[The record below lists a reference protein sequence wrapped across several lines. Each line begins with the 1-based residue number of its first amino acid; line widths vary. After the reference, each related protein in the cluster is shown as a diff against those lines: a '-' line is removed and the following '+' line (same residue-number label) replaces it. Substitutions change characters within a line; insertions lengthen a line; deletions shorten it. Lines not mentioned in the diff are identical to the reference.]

1 MGQVQDSLEKTA
13 MRLLLLA
20 SLASLGLSAP
30 QNSFFV
36 LTRGSGA
43 RESTSYIDYST
54 GLRSSSSKVAS
65 AKVIRPT
72 TDSALAYMKEYFGE
86 DLCSAAAQAYLESI
100 LDGDDAAE
108 ANAAAASAYK
118 AASRAGATIT
128 PGSPCEAAKT
138 SFVRNYNSGRDVVQ
152 EATLA
157 FVNAWPGAKE
167 GNPCAASG
175 KAYME
180 AIINGKSQ
188 KSAALGAS
196 KAFIAAFDALAK
208 DGKSLKVNDP
218 ACAAASKA
226 FISSNSK
233 DSATAAAA
241 EAFIDATL
249 TDAATE
255 YDGVCAAAALA
266 YMNSF
271 ADGNDEATSTL
282 YAAKAF
288 YSEYAKGKSASSE
301 STCVKAALGYAGKS
315 SDQDPSRTAAMLTFI
330 NKSIESGEEIADP
343 VCAAATLAYLDA
355 KIAKKSDKEAAGDAS
370 LAYLAAIAENPEPS
384 AACKDSATAYIETL
398 SS

>member
-1 MGQVQDSLEKTA
+1 MGKFTRSLRNPTA
-13 MRLLLLA
+13 MKLLLLA

-65 AKVIRPT
+65 PKVIRPT

-100 LDGDDAAE
+100 LDGNDAAE
-108 ANAAAASAYK
+108 ANAAAAAYK

-138 SFVRNYNSGRDVVQ
+138 SFVRNYNSGKDVVQ

-157 FVNAWPGAKE
+157 FVEAWPGAKE

-188 KSAALGAS
+188 KAAALGAS

-208 DGKSLKVNDP
+208 GGKSLKVNDP

-233 DSATAAAA
+233 DSATSAAA

-249 TDAATE
+249 TDSATA
-255 YDGVCAAAALA
+255 YDGVCATAALA

-271 ADGNDEATSTL
+271 ADGNDEETSTL

-288 YSEYAKGKSASSE
+288 YEEYAKGNTASSK
-301 STCVKAALGYAGKS
+301 STCVKASLGYAGKS
-315 SDQDPSRTAAMLTFI
+315 SDQDPSRTAAILTFI
-330 NKSIESGEEIADP
+330 NKSVESGEKVADP

-370 LAYLAAIAENPEPS
+370 LAYLAAIAENEPS
-384 AACKDSATAYIETL
+384 AACKESATAYIDTL

>member
-43 RESTSYIDYST
+43 RETTSYIDYST

-100 LDGDDAAE
+100 LDGGDAAE
-108 ANAAAASAYK
+108 ANAAAAAAYK

-157 FVNAWPGAKE
+157 FINAWPAAKE

-233 DSATAAAA
+233 VSATAAAA

-255 YDGVCAAAALA
+255 YDGGCAAAALA
-266 YMNSF
+266 HMNSF

-288 YSEYAKGKSASSE
+288 YSEFAKGKSASSD
-301 STCVKAALGYAGKS
+301 ST
-315 SDQDPSRTAAMLTFI
+315 
-330 NKSIESGEEIADP
+330 
-343 VCAAATLAYLDA
+343 
-355 KIAKKSDKEAAGDAS
+355 
-370 LAYLAAIAENPEPS
+370 
-384 AACKDSATAYIETL
+384 
-398 SS
+398 

>member
-1 MGQVQDSLEKTA
+1 MGHIFSKLSKKKATT
-13 MRLLLLA
+13 MRFLILA
-20 SLASLGLSAP
+20 SLASFGLAAP

-36 LTRGSGA
+36 LTRGSGGQ
-43 RESTSYIDYST
+43 ESTSYIDYST
-54 GLRSSSSKVAS
+54 GLRTSAIAAS
-65 AKVIRPT
+65 PKVIRPT

-100 LDGDDAAE
+100 LNGGD
-108 ANAAAASAYK
+108 
-118 AASRAGATIT
+118 AASRAGATI
-128 PGSPCEAAKT
+128 KT
-138 SFVRNYNSGRDVVQ
+138 SFVRNYNSGKDVVQ

-157 FVNAWPGAKE
+157 FVEAWPGAEE
-167 GNPCAASG
+167 GNPCASSG

-188 KSAALGAS
+188 KAAALGAS

-208 DGKSLKVNDP
+208 AGKSLKINDP

-226 FISSNSK
+226 FISSNSE
-233 DSATAAAA
+233 DSATSAAA

-249 TDAATE
+249 TDSATE
-255 YDGVCAAAALA
+255 YDGVCATAALA

-288 YSEYAKGKSASSE
+288 YEEYAKGKSASST

-315 SDQDPSRTAAMLTFI
+315 SDQDPSRTAAMLPFI
-330 NKSIESGEEIADP
+330 NKSIESGEKIADP

-355 KIAKKSDKEAAGDAS
+355 KIAKKSDKDAAGDAS

-384 AACKDSATAYIETL
+384 AACKESATAYIDTL

>member
-1 MGQVQDSLEKTA
+1 MGHIFSKLSKKKATT
-13 MRLLLLA
+13 MRFLILA
-20 SLASLGLSAP
+20 SLASFGLAAP

-43 RESTSYIDYST
+43 QESTSYIDYSA
-54 GLRSSSSKVAS
+54 GLRNSAIPAS
-65 AKVIRPT
+65 PKVIRPT

-100 LDGDDAAE
+100 LNGGDAAE
-108 ANAAAASAYK
+108 ANAAAATAYK

-138 SFVRNYNSGRDVVQ
+138 SFVRNYNSGKDVVQ
-152 EATLA
+152 QATLA
-157 FVNAWPGAKE
+157 FVDAWPGVEE
-167 GNPCAASG
+167 GNP
-175 KAYME
+175 
-180 AIINGKSQ
+180 
-188 KSAALGAS
+188 
-196 KAFIAAFDALAK
+196 
-208 DGKSLKVNDP
+208 
-218 ACAAASKA
+218 CAAASKA
-226 FISSNSK
+226 FIASNSE
-233 DSATAAAA
+233 DSATSSAA

-249 TDAATE
+249 TDSATE
-255 YDGVCAAAALA
+255 YDGVCATAALA

-288 YSEYAKGKSASSE
+288 YEEYAKGKSASSE
-301 STCVKAALGYAGKS
+301 STCVKAALGYAGKG

-330 NKSIESGEEIADP
+330 NKSIESGEKIADP

-355 KIAKKSDKEAAGDAS
+355 KIAKKSDKDAAGDAS

-384 AACKDSATAYIETL
+384 AACKESATAYIDTL

>member
-1 MGQVQDSLEKTA
+1 MGTQVQDSLEKTA
-13 MRLLLLA
+13 MKLLLLA
-20 SLASLGLSAP
+20 SLATLGLSAP

-36 LTRGSGA
+36 LTRGTGA

-65 AKVIRPT
+65 PKVIRPT

-100 LDGDDAAE
+100 LDGNDAAE
-108 ANAAAASAYK
+108 ANAAAAAAYK

-175 KAYME
+175 KAFM
-180 AIINGKSQ
+180 
-188 KSAALGAS
+188 
-196 KAFIAAFDALAK
+196 AAFDALAK

-226 FISSNSK
+226 FIS
-233 DSATAAAA
+233 
-241 EAFIDATL
+241 
-249 TDAATE
+249 
-255 YDGVCAAAALA
+255 
-266 YMNSF
+266 
-271 ADGNDEATSTL
+271 
-282 YAAKAF
+282 
-288 YSEYAKGKSASSE
+288 
-301 STCVKAALGYAGKS
+301 
-315 SDQDPSRTAAMLTFI
+315 
-330 NKSIESGEEIADP
+330 
-343 VCAAATLAYLDA
+343 
-355 KIAKKSDKEAAGDAS
+355 
-370 LAYLAAIAENPEPS
+370 
-384 AACKDSATAYIETL
+384 
-398 SS
+398 

>member
-43 RESTSYIDYST
+43 RETTSYIDYST

-157 FVNAWPGAKE
+157 FINAWPGAKE

-233 DSATAAAA
+233 DSATAA
-241 EAFIDATL
+241 
-249 TDAATE
+249 
-255 YDGVCAAAALA
+255 LA

-288 YSEYAKGKSASSE
+288 YSEFAKGKSASSD

-315 SDQDPSRTAAMLTFI
+315 SD
-330 NKSIESGEEIADP
+330 
-343 VCAAATLAYLDA
+343 
-355 KIAKKSDKEAAGDAS
+355 
-370 LAYLAAIAENPEPS
+370 
-384 AACKDSATAYIETL
+384 
-398 SS
+398 

>member
-36 LTRGSGA
+36 LTRGTGA
-43 RESTSYIDYST
+43 RETTSYIDYST

-100 LDGDDAAE
+100 LDGGDAAE
-108 ANAAAASAYK
+108 ANAAAAAAYK
-118 AASRAGATIT
+118 AGATIT

-196 KAFIAAFDALAK
+196 TAFIAAFDALAK
-208 DGKSLKVNDP
+208 DGKSLKVNAP

-249 TDAATE
+249 TDASTE
-255 YDGVCAAAALA
+255 YD
-266 YMNSF
+266 
-271 ADGNDEATSTL
+271 
-282 YAAKAF
+282 
-288 YSEYAKGKSASSE
+288 
-301 STCVKAALGYAGKS
+301 
-315 SDQDPSRTAAMLTFI
+315 
-330 NKSIESGEEIADP
+330 
-343 VCAAATLAYLDA
+343 
-355 KIAKKSDKEAAGDAS
+355 
-370 LAYLAAIAENPEPS
+370 
-384 AACKDSATAYIETL
+384 
-398 SS
+398 

>member
-65 AKVIRPT
+65 PKVIRPT

-118 AASRAGATIT
+118 AASRAVATIT

-180 AIINGKSQ
+180 AIINGKSL
-188 KSAALGAS
+188 KAAALGAS

-233 DSATAAAA
+233 DSAT
-241 EAFIDATL
+241 
-249 TDAATE
+249 E
-255 YDGVCAAAALA
+255 YDEVCAAAALA

-288 YSEYAKGKSASSE
+288 YSEFAKGKSASSD
-301 STCVKAALGYAGKS
+301 STCVKAALGYA
-315 SDQDPSRTAAMLTFI
+315 
-330 NKSIESGEEIADP
+330 
-343 VCAAATLAYLDA
+343 
-355 KIAKKSDKEAAGDAS
+355 
-370 LAYLAAIAENPEPS
+370 
-384 AACKDSATAYIETL
+384 
-398 SS
+398 

>member
-1 MGQVQDSLEKTA
+1 MGTHFLQLSSRHQKKLTTMK
-13 MRLLLLA
+13 LLVLA
-20 SLASLGLSAP
+20 SLASFGLSAP

-43 RESTSYIDYST
+43 QEVTSYIDYST
-54 GLRSSSSKVAS
+54 GLRSSAVPAS
-65 AKVIRPT
+65 TKVIRPT
-72 TDSALAYMKEYFGE
+72 TDSALAYMKAYFGK
-86 DLCSAAAQAYLESI
+86 DLCS
-100 LDGDDAAE
+100 
-108 ANAAAASAYK
+108 AAAASAYK

-128 PGSPCEAAKT
+128 PGSPCQAAKA

-157 FVNAWPGAKE
+157 FINAWPGAKE

-226 FISSNSK
+226 FNASNSD
-233 DSATAAAA
+233 DSATSAAA

-249 TDAATE
+249 TDSATK
-255 YDGVCAAAALA
+255 YDGVCATAALA

-271 ADGNDEATSTL
+271 TDGNDEATSTL

-288 YSEYAKGKSASSE
+288 YEEYAKGNTASSK
-301 STCVKAALGYAGKS
+301 STCVKASLGYAGKS

-330 NKSIESGEEIADP
+330 NKTIESREKIADP

-355 KIAKKSDKEAAGDAS
+355 KIAKKSDKEAAGEAS

-384 AACKDSATAYIETL
+384 VACREAANAYIDTL

>member
-1 MGQVQDSLEKTA
+1 MG
-13 MRLLLLA
+13 R
-20 SLASLGLSAP
+20 
-30 QNSFFV
+30 
-36 LTRGSGA
+36 
-43 RESTSYIDYST
+43 
-54 GLRSSSSKVAS
+54 
-65 AKVIRPT
+65 
-72 TDSALAYMKEYFGE
+72 
-86 DLCSAAAQAYLESI
+86 
-100 LDGDDAAE
+100 
-108 ANAAAASAYK
+108 
-118 AASRAGATIT
+118 
-128 PGSPCEAAKT
+128 
-138 SFVRNYNSGRDVVQ
+138 
-152 EATLA
+152 
-157 FVNAWPGAKE
+157 E

-226 FISSNSK
+226 FIPSNSK

-271 ADGNDEATSTL
+271 ADDNDEATSTL

-288 YSEYAKGKSASSE
+288 YSE
-301 STCVKAALGYAGKS
+301 
-315 SDQDPSRTAAMLTFI
+315 
-330 NKSIESGEEIADP
+330 
-343 VCAAATLAYLDA
+343 
-355 KIAKKSDKEAAGDAS
+355 
-370 LAYLAAIAENPEPS
+370 
-384 AACKDSATAYIETL
+384 
-398 SS
+398 

>member
-1 MGQVQDSLEKTA
+1 MGTA

-43 RESTSYIDYST
+43 RETTSYIDYST

-100 LDGDDAAE
+100 LNGGDAAE
-108 ANAAAASAYK
+108 ANAAAATAYK

-128 PGSPCEAAKT
+128 PGSPCEAAET
-138 SFVRNYNSGRDVVQ
+138 SFVRNYNSGKDVVQ

-157 FVNAWPGAKE
+157 FVAAWPGAKE

-188 KSAALGAS
+188 KAAALGAS
-196 KAFIAAFDALAK
+196 KAFIA
-208 DGKSLKVNDP
+208 
-218 ACAAASKA
+218 
-226 FISSNSK
+226 SNSE
-233 DSATAAAA
+233 DSATSAAA

-255 YDGVCAAAALA
+255 YDGVCATAALA

-288 YSEYAKGKSASSE
+288 YEEYAKGKSASS
-301 STCVKAALGYAGKS
+301 KS
-315 SDQDPSRTAAMLTFI
+315 
-330 NKSIESGEEIADP
+330 P
-343 VCAAATLAYLDA
+343 V
-355 KIAKKSDKEAAGDAS
+355 
-370 LAYLAAIAENPEPS
+370 
-384 AACKDSATAYIETL
+384 
-398 SS
+398 

>member
-1 MGQVQDSLEKTA
+1 MGHIFSKLSKKKATT
-13 MRLLLLA
+13 MRFLILA
-20 SLASLGLSAP
+20 SLASIGLAAP

-36 LTRGSGA
+36 LTRGSGGQEA
-43 RESTSYIDYST
+43 TSYIDYST
-54 GLRSSSSKVAS
+54 GLRSSAIPAS
-65 AKVIRPT
+65 PKVIRPT

-100 LDGDDAAE
+100 LNGGDAAE
-108 ANAAAASAYK
+108 ANAAAATAYK

-128 PGSPCEAAKT
+128 PGSPCQAAKT
-138 SFVRNYNSGRDVVQ
+138 SFVRNHNSGRDVVQ

-180 AIINGKSQ
+180 AITNGKSQ

-233 DSATAAAA
+233 DSAT
-241 EAFIDATL
+241 
-249 TDAATE
+249 E
-255 YDGVCAAAALA
+255 YDEVCAAAALA

-288 YSEYAKGKSASSE
+288 YSEYAKGK
-301 STCVKAALGYAGKS
+301 
-315 SDQDPSRTAAMLTFI
+315 
-330 NKSIESGEEIADP
+330 
-343 VCAAATLAYLDA
+343 
-355 KIAKKSDKEAAGDAS
+355 
-370 LAYLAAIAENPEPS
+370 
-384 AACKDSATAYIETL
+384 
-398 SS
+398 

>member
-1 MGQVQDSLEKTA
+1 MG
-13 MRLLLLA
+13 
-20 SLASLGLSAP
+20 
-30 QNSFFV
+30 
-36 LTRGSGA
+36 
-43 RESTSYIDYST
+43 
-54 GLRSSSSKVAS
+54 
-65 AKVIRPT
+65 
-72 TDSALAYMKEYFGE
+72 MKEYFGE

-100 LDGDDAAE
+100 LNGGDAAE
-108 ANAAAASAYK
+108 ANAAAATAYK

-138 SFVRNYNSGRDVVQ
+138 SFVRNYNSGKDVVQ

-157 FVNAWPGAKE
+157 FVEAWPGAEE
-167 GNPCAASG
+167 GNPCASSG

-188 KSAALGAS
+188 KAAALGAS

-208 DGKSLKVNDP
+208 GGKSL
-218 ACAAASKA
+218 
-226 FISSNSK
+226 
-233 DSATAAAA
+233 
-241 EAFIDATL
+241 
-249 TDAATE
+249 
-255 YDGVCAAAALA
+255 
-266 YMNSF
+266 
-271 ADGNDEATSTL
+271 
-282 YAAKAF
+282 
-288 YSEYAKGKSASSE
+288 
-301 STCVKAALGYAGKS
+301 KAALGYAGKS

-330 NKSIESGEEIADP
+330 NKSIESGEKIADP

>member
-1 MGQVQDSLEKTA
+1 MG
-13 MRLLLLA
+13 
-20 SLASLGLSAP
+20 
-30 QNSFFV
+30 
-36 LTRGSGA
+36 
-43 RESTSYIDYST
+43 
-54 GLRSSSSKVAS
+54 
-65 AKVIRPT
+65 
-72 TDSALAYMKEYFGE
+72 
-86 DLCSAAAQAYLESI
+86 
-100 LDGDDAAE
+100 
-108 ANAAAASAYK
+108 
-118 AASRAGATIT
+118 
-128 PGSPCEAAKT
+128 
-138 SFVRNYNSGRDVVQ
+138 
-152 EATLA
+152 
-157 FVNAWPGAKE
+157 
-167 GNPCAASG
+167 
-175 KAYME
+175 
-180 AIINGKSQ
+180 NGKSQ

-249 TDAATE
+249 TDAVTE

-315 SDQDPSRTAAMLTFI
+315 SDQDPSRPAAMLTFI
-330 NKSIESGEEIADP
+330 NKSIESGEKIADP

-370 LAYLAAIAENPEPS
+370 LAYLAAINENEPS
-384 AACKDSATAYIETL
+384 AACKESATAYIDTL

>member
-1 MGQVQDSLEKTA
+1 MG
-13 MRLLLLA
+13 R
-20 SLASLGLSAP
+20 
-30 QNSFFV
+30 
-36 LTRGSGA
+36 
-43 RESTSYIDYST
+43 
-54 GLRSSSSKVAS
+54 
-65 AKVIRPT
+65 
-72 TDSALAYMKEYFGE
+72 
-86 DLCSAAAQAYLESI
+86 
-100 LDGDDAAE
+100 
-108 ANAAAASAYK
+108 
-118 AASRAGATIT
+118 
-128 PGSPCEAAKT
+128 
-138 SFVRNYNSGRDVVQ
+138 
-152 EATLA
+152 
-157 FVNAWPGAKE
+157 E

-218 ACAAASKA
+218 ACAST
-226 FISSNSK
+226 SK

-301 STCVKAALGYAGKS
+301 
-315 SDQDPSRTAAMLTFI
+315 
-330 NKSIESGEEIADP
+330 
-343 VCAAATLAYLDA
+343 
-355 KIAKKSDKEAAGDAS
+355 
-370 LAYLAAIAENPEPS
+370 
-384 AACKDSATAYIETL
+384 
-398 SS
+398 